1 MKSVRIQSFSGPYFS
16 GPYSGP
22 EKLQILTFFTQ
33 CNLCLKFEWNK
44 IFRLIPSGNLFSI
57 QEATSWYC
65 RDSQLK
71 LQISRRKKL
80 LIKHNFSKKPKSLS
94 LLSNRNMS
102 DMLFIV
108 MILSFLCYFIYHF
121 SSGKLASLKLL
132 LVSFGLKGYTGKK
145 ISRYDVRKTQK
156 YGMFH
161 TERSISWKIPWT
173 KLHQCLIFLL
183 FYQVWPTYTT
193 HTVIAAKQ
201 TNKQTNKQTS

>member
-1 MKSVRIQSFSGPYFS
+1 MVTIPEITLREKCPHSEFFWSVFSCIRNKYLSVFNPNTGKY
-16 GPYSGP
+16 GP
-22 EKLQILTFFTQ
+22 EKLQILTLFTQ
-33 CNLCLKFEWNK
+33 CNLCLKFEWTK

-80 LIKHNFSKKPKSLS
+80 FIKHNFSKKPKSLS
-94 LLSNRNMS
+94 LLSNRNTS

-145 ISRYDVRKTQK
+145 TR
-156 YGMFH
+156 GM
-161 TERSISWKIPWT
+161 T
-173 KLHQCLIFLL
+173 
-183 FYQVWPTYTT
+183 
-193 HTVIAAKQ
+193 
-201 TNKQTNKQTS
+201 